1 MKKLKWVL
9 LVVLVVLVVLVGI
22 ILYATQ
28 MDWGGFNEKVKV
40 NNAVFECLPNAKLAS
55 SPNSVV
61 EISENRMDYNFTNV
75 GIDFTVS
82 RELTEYDGSF
92 ESIAFESD
100 YLHNLLQKHS
110 PTILELANNY
120 GIGLYNNEKD
130 FIANISTDNPMVYY
144 DLRSDTCYLYCFVN
158 DKEDIHILFDFF
170 GSVMVICEGY
180 LPNTVNSICNSRI
193 LLNIFDMGSLN
204 QDNLLQSKEFYSE
217 WVEFVNGLDIGLYR
231 EKVSNIY

>member
-1 MKKLKWVL
+1 MKNLKWFL
-9 LVVLVVLVVLVGI
+9 LVVLAGI
-22 ILYATQ
+22 VLYATQ
-28 MDWGGFNEKVKV
+28 MDWDGFGEKVKV
-40 NNAVFECLPNAKLAS
+40 NNAVFECLPDAKLAS

-61 EISENRMDYNFTNV
+61 EISENRMNYNFTNNEI
-75 GIDFTVS
+75 GFTVS
-82 RELTEYDGSF
+82 RERTTVTEHDGSF

-100 YLHNLLQKHS
+100 YLYNLFQEHS
-110 PTILELANNY
+110 SAIFELANNY
-120 GIGLYNNEKD
+120 GIGLYNNEKE
-130 FIANISTDNPMVYY
+130 FIANINTDNPMIYY

-158 DKEDIHILFDFF
+158 DKEGIHILFDFF
-170 GSVMVICEGY
+170 GGVMVICEGY

-193 LLNIFDMGSLN
+193 LLNIFDMGSIN